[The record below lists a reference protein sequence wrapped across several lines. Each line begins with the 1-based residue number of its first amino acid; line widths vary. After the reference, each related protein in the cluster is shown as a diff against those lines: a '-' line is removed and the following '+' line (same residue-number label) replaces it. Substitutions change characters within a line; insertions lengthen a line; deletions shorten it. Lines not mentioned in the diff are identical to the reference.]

1 MTDANDIEIRAATE
15 VDAPLLFDL
24 ILELAAYEKLSDK
37 VTGDAEV
44 LRRSLFEEK
53 AAEALLIETADGEAV
68 GYAIF
73 FTTFSTFECRSGI
86 WLEDVYVRPEHRRG
100 GIGRAVMEHLAQIA
114 EKRGH
119 IRLEWVALDWNE
131 PALSFYAKLGA
142 QRLDDWKVLRLERD
156 GIRRLAEGKIAAGGG
171 RAEDAPPSSQAK

>member
-1 MTDANDIEIRAATE
+1 MSFTVNDLEIRPATE
-15 VDAPLLFDL
+15 ADVGLLFEL

-53 AAEALLIETADGEAV
+53 AAEALLLEASDGTAV

-114 EKRGH
+114 QERGQ

-131 PALSFYAKLGA
+131 PALDFYEGLGA
-142 QRLDDWKVLRLERD
+142 KRLDDWIVHRLEGD
-156 GIRRLAEGKIAAGGG
+156 GIAGLAKGT
-171 RAEDAPPSSQAK
+171 